1 MLLRFKVR
9 LAHLPLN
16 HHLRGGPIANKSE
29 SAREGSCPGSVCQV
43 PSLASLSG
51 AELGFRLTYQAHRFW
66 PCPHCP
72 HREGSKGALWG
83 IRGRGIS
90 VLKNLFSQEQVGSS
104 LTLCFYRTQ
113 LAHCE
118 GVGFSLISLITFG
131 KKKKSGS
138 QAKRQL

>member
-1 MLLRFKVR
+1 MLLRFKVL
-9 LAHLPLN
+9 LAHLHLN
-16 HHLRGGPIANKSE
+16 HHLRGEPIANKSE
-29 SAREGSCPGSVCQV
+29 SAREGSCPGSVC
-43 PSLASLSG
+43 LSG

-83 IRGRGIS
+83 SRGRGIS

-104 LTLCFYRTQ
+104 LTLCFYRIQ

-131 KKKKSGS
+131 KKKKSSS